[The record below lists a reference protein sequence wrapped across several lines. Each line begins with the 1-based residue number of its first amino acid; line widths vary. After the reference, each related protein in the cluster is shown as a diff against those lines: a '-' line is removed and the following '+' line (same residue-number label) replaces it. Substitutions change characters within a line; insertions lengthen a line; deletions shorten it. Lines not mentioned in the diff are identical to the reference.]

1 MPARHVEVC
10 EAEWNDLPRIADIFA
25 DVVTHTHYSFVLEP
39 PNVDHWVAKLAGLDS
54 RDGFLVAASADSG
67 TVQGF
72 AYSGPFRPRPAYDR
86 TRETTIYLAQDARGQ
101 GTGVALYAAL
111 LGRLETLGNRLAIGI
126 VAEPNPASE
135 ALHRRL
141 GFERAGTLPD
151 VGEKFGR
158 LWSTTSWV
166 RRLS

>member
-1 MPARHVEVC
+1 MPARPVEVRD
-10 EAEWNDLPRIADIFA
+10 AEGHDLPRIADIFA

-39 PNVDHWVAKLAGLDS
+39 PHVDHWVSKLAGLDR
-54 RDGFLVAASADSG
+54 RDGFLVAASTDSG

-72 AYSGPFRPRPAYDR
+72 AYSGQFRPRPAYDR
-86 TRETTIYLAQDARGQ
+86 TRETTIYLAPDARGQ

-111 LGRLETLGNRLAIGI
+111 LDRLETLGNRLAIGI

-135 ALHRRL
+135 ALHRSL
-141 GFERAGTLPD
+141 GFECAGTLPD

-158 LWSTTSWV
+158 LWSTTFWV
-166 RRLS
+166 RQLS